1 MELRMNEDIE
11 LTFNQLRE
19 LAMAQNVDDSKT
31 TIGIWAKL
39 NGFSKKRKQK
49 DNKVYTVYIKMN
61 NDKFN
66 TINDYEKNDRI

>member
-19 LAMAQNVDDSKT
+19 LALTQNVDDSKT

-39 NGFSKKRKQK
+39 NGYSKKRRQR
-49 DNKVYTVYIKMN
+49 DNKVYTVYIKMSN
-61 NDKFN
+61 SKFN
-66 TINDYEKNDRI
+66 TNDNYERN

>member
-19 LAMAQNVDDSKT
+19 LALTQNVDDSKT

-39 NGFSKKRKQK
+39 NGYSKKRRQR
-49 DNKVYTVYIKMN
+49 DNKVYTVYIKMSN
-61 NDKFN
+61 TKFN
-66 TINDYEKNDRI
+66 TNDNYERN

>member
-19 LAMAQNVDDSKT
+19 LALTQNVDDSKT

-39 NGFSKKRKQK
+39 NGYSKKRRQR

-61 NDKFN
+61 NTKFN
-66 TINDYEKNDRI
+66 TNDNYERN